1 MRTNPLTPLIL
12 LLLATALHTNA
23 QDMILLKNGDEVAAK
38 VTEVGSTE
46 IKYKRMDNID
56 GPVYVMPK
64 ADIFK
69 IKYKNGTSEVMTAT
83 VSAPAAT
90 TAVSTPAAYGQTAAR
105 AAAPAATGSF
115 SVADFKNN
123 NDYYLNQVYLVD
135 RATGRVS
142 GLEKGTPEMKT
153 NTVAAPF
160 YASSTSSWMLA
171 GDRSNVRISSF
182 GGYNF
187 IIKFTPGLD
196 PTEHIKM
203 SQFNVMPKS
212 RRDPSKDRYMP
223 AFTATSAGWGGATS
237 GSVTKFDVACEF
249 KKLDEGVYEIIPQTA
264 LAPGEYTFYVM
275 HKFYAFGVDLD

>member
-1 MRTNPLTPLIL
+1 MQKNLFLFLAITSLLICQ
-12 LLLATALHTNA
+12 ASA
-23 QDMILLKNGDEVAAK
+23 QDVIMLKNGDEVDAK
-38 VTEVGSTE
+38 ITEVGIQE
-46 IKYKRMDNID
+46 IKYKRMDNLE

-69 IKYKNGTSEVMTAT
+69 IKYKNGTSELMTAT
-83 VSAPAAT
+83 VTAPASTTATAKPQYAPSGSGAPAA
-90 TAVSTPAAYGQTAAR
+90 STSGA
-105 AAAPAATGSF
+105 F
-115 SVADFKNN
+115 SVGAFKSN

-135 RATGRVS
+135 ATSGRIS
-142 GLEKGTPEMKT
+142 SLEKGTPEMKT

-171 GDRSNVRISSF
+171 GAQSNVRISSF

-187 IIKFTPGLD
+187 VIKFTPGLD
-196 PTEHIKM
+196 PSEHIKM

-212 RRDPSKDRYMP
+212 KRDPSKDRYMP
-223 AFTATSAGWGGATS
+223 AYTASSAGWGGASS
-237 GSVTKFDVACEF
+237 GSVTKFLVDCEF
-249 KKLDEGVYEIIPQTA
+249 KKLDEGVYEVIPKSV